1 MRTHHTRRSMLKTG
15 LAATGLWG
23 ALLAA
28 LPMQQAWAQAKV
40 VQTPYQS
47 PKVLF
52 DFYLDHPAKVGSAL
66 YWVRSL
72 MNALTSAPYNMFAE
86 DIKAVVLMHGTELV
100 TVAKKNE
107 DKYGEQVQRMR
118 YYAQQGV
125 KFRICG
131 QAMKEYGYTPA
142 DLQDF
147 VEVAPSAIPELV
159 YWQNQGYALV
169 RPLIQEKLFS
179 IEDIR

>member
-1 MRTHHTRRSMLKTG
+1 MRTHSAWRAMLNNG
-15 LAATGLWG
+15 LAVTGLWV
-23 ALLAA
+23 ALLGVM
-28 LPMQQAWAQAKV
+28 PTQQAWAQAKV

-66 YWVRSL
+66 YWLRSF
-72 MNALTSAPYNMFAE
+72 MNALTAAPYNMFTE
-86 DIKAVVLMHGTELV
+86 DIKVVVLMHGTELV

-107 DKYGEQVQRMR
+107 EKYSEQVQRMR

-131 QAMKEYGYTPA
+131 QAMKDYGYTPA